1 MGPPWEAGIHAKSRR
16 MAFEAEGVPNT
27 KALIGTGLSMGM
39 GGWGENGGR
48 EMRLR
53 QEMDFAG
60 P

>member
-39 GGWGENGGR
+39 GGWGGEWW
-48 EMRLR
+48 
-53 QEMDFAG
+53 A
-60 P
+60 